1 MSPIAIYMSKK
12 SDLDKGLLFS
22 VISYMTLREL
32 RLLNTTIERIIKVK
46 EESTFLS
53 KNYQHEKKH

>member
-1 MSPIAIYMSKK
+1 MSKK

-46 EESTFLS
+46 EESIFLS